1 MLCAAAA
8 SSSVTPSSC
17 VVVFE
22 PLWKEEKQFGA
33 KFFPPPT
40 LFQSLVSSSISIIF
54 PFSFFLVPCV
64 MMVATSREVLLSLV
78 VEGGGSC
85 VREEEQVRAHTSY
98 IEEEEEEEEIHAL
111 LLETFTSVGSSPGA
125 GETSREGI
133 RNESGSN
140 RELRDYF
147 RMNRLCLRRLLRRL
161 EISAHQE
168 KKKKKKKRGPSPKVL
183 GRTTDRYIIT
193 HCQPWFR
200 HGTFVKSFVCFFFLL
215 FSLVLPFFPSR
226 TNEVEQRRRC
236 LVANDRQTRELYRLN
251 LEWESEQKPTNL
263 LGLVHAL
270 LA

>member
-1 MLCAAAA
+1 
-8 SSSVTPSSC
+8 
-17 VVVFE
+17 
-22 PLWKEEKQFGA
+22 
-33 KFFPPPT
+33 
-40 LFQSLVSSSISIIF
+40 
-54 PFSFFLVPCV
+54 

-98 IEEEEEEEEIHAL
+98 IEEEEEEEEEIHAL

-168 KKKKKKKRGPSPKVL
+168 KKKKRGPSPKVL

-200 HGTFVKSFVCFFFLL
+200 HGTFVKSFVCFFFSPLL
-215 FSLVLPFFPSR
+215 FGAPLFFFTNKWSRTKKTLPCREWPANSRIISAKSRVGIGAKANQPTWFGTCSLGIMDPTLLMFFPPSFSTLKKQNPRNSLVECE
-226 TNEVEQRRRC
+226 TMQQQQRNIQ
-236 LVANDRQTRELYRLN
+236 LWSFD
-251 LEWESEQKPTNL
+251 
-263 LGLVHAL
+263 
-270 LA
+270 